1 MTARRWTS
9 VGAVGPLDRER
20 RGVRARVHAVREGQ
34 LAFVVLRQGCF
45 TVQGVAA
52 PAIPKAMVAFLGKI
66 PSESIVDVEASVAS
80 AQVSAT
86 TQSNVELAIKKCF
99 IVSKAV
105 PDLPFQIVDASRNEN
120 DPKEGEVTVGLD
132 TRLNHRVID
141 LRTPA
146 NQAIMR
152 IRSAVPLLFA
162 SYLNDQG
169 FTGVNSPEVT
179 RWIIRRRVFRVQARV
194 LWKRLLF
201 SAIPTALQADAVGV
215 CGLRAR
221 L

>member
-1 MTARRWTS
+1 M
-9 VGAVGPLDRER
+9 
-20 RGVRARVHAVREGQ
+20 
-34 LAFVVLRQGCF
+34 
-45 TVQGVAA
+45 
-52 PAIPKAMVAFLGKI
+52 
-66 PSESIVDVEASVAS
+66 EASVAS

-86 TQSNVELAIKKCF
+86 TQSTVELAIKKCF

-169 FTGVNSPEVT
+169 FTGVNSPKLLAGSSEGGSS
-179 RWIIRRRVFRVQARV
+179 VFKLEYFGRDCCLAPVSYTH
-194 LWKRLLF
+194 LTL
-201 SAIPTALQADAVGV
+201 PTTPYV
-215 CGLRAR
+215 
-221 L
+221 